1 MDVKHSVPKYK
12 YKNPEIYA
20 LEKKK
25 NYKTCFGLKKTKQQ
39 CSFYQAIL
47 L

>member
-1 MDVKHSVPKYK
+1 MDVKHIVPKYK

-25 NYKTCFGLKKTKQQ
+25 ITKPV
-39 CSFYQAIL
+39 L
-47 L
+47 D